1 MTTTVTTAVSIR
13 SFSPGSNAVR
23 HHRARW
29 RRGCEREEI
38 PQSPGRGCVSP
49 CRAPP
54 RSPPPHRA
62 PATCLP
68 RQAAADI
75 FCTPPSPST
84 PQHSPMTC
92 SPSAQSRAGP
102 VSLAAAHGHGEG
114 RPPIKPYFRD
124 GHQVASPGAVSLYQ
138 CDVRPPMGACA
149 GACGCV
155 TRTLDHQGAPA
166 SARISGLC
174 LLTRA
179 AVGAGAETCGGDGP
193 RA

>member
-1 MTTTVTTAVSIR
+1 MRSVITARAGGAGASARKYLKVPAAGVYRRVVLLPDLLHRI
-13 SFSPGSNAVR
+13 VR
-23 HHRARW
+23 LRHACRAR
-29 RRGCEREEI
+29 
-38 PQSPGRGCVSP
+38 
-49 CRAPP
+49 PP
-54 RSPPPHRA
+54 LISSPPPP
-62 PATCLP
+62 PAL
-68 RQAAADI
+68 
-75 FCTPPSPST
+75 

-92 SPSAQSRAGP
+92 SPPAQSRAGP

-114 RPPIKPYFRD
+114 KGPGDLPHVKPNFRD

>member
-1 MTTTVTTAVSIR
+1 MRSVITARAGGAGASARKYLKVPAAGVYRRVVLLPDLLHRI
-13 SFSPGSNAVR
+13 VR
-23 HHRARW
+23 LRHACRAR
-29 RRGCEREEI
+29 
-38 PQSPGRGCVSP
+38 
-49 CRAPP
+49 PP
-54 RSPPPHRA
+54 LLYLLQPP
-62 PATCLP
+62 L
-68 RQAAADI
+68 
-75 FCTPPSPST
+75 PST